1 MQRRRRCCSRRRRRL
16 SWIRRQ
22 QRRSPQ
28 CRFVLLCFDL
38 ICIVVASVAALVA
51 GLVGASS
58 PARQQGAPHPLPLQ
72 CRSLIRMLRL
82 SGSLAPAPP
91 VRAVFWHFTS
101 VGMLIF
107 QSDVGLVY
115 LFFFLSNVCRF

>member
-38 ICIVVASVAALVA
+38 ICIVVVSVTALVA
-51 GLVGASS
+51 GLAGASS
-58 PARQQGAPHPLPLQ
+58 PERRQGAPQPLPLQ

-91 VRAVFWHFTS
+91 VRACVLAFHIRGYVIFSVRRGIGLSVFF
-101 VGMLIF
+101 
-107 QSDVGLVY
+107 
-115 LFFFLSNVCRF
+115 SNVCRF